1 MTDDGE
7 NKKRSAANVD
17 DEQSAKRTKAAADVA
32 PAPAEDFENEYQ
44 GFNLS
49 QSTSIDR
56 VKMSDLTPESFY
68 RDYVAK
74 RKPCV
79 IIGCLTDPEWHVSQK
94 WTSYS
99 YLKEKAG
106 GVEIAV
112 EKRTDATD
120 KFGQGNEVKLKFAD
134 FLDLLEGGSDSYYL
148 TTQDVK
154 TDGGGRPHVMAPFM
168 QCLSDDFPIR
178 PKLTGNLIPQN
189 INVWMGLSKDGSSSG
204 LHHDYH
210 DNMYAIVSGRKKF
223 DLYAPSDAVNLY
235 TRGQLKRIHKNGR
248 INYVGEETNA
258 DGSHAQA
265 EKALYASICQE
276 RAVEELEEAEAALER
291 GDDGAKEW
299 LEKAEKALDKA
310 MEAVMDAE
318 EADEADVGGGDGDG
332 NDDDAC
338 IDDEEEEREVDF
350 WQAAEKRKMDLIEK
364 GDDASPNPNPT
375 EGWSDLRQDTT
386 RDGDNRYDEG
396 DDEDDFAFEGEGR
409 SVDKTV
415 KDPLNFSLVDTALDV
430 TALEEKFPRYS
441 KARKATV
448 DIVSGDMLYLPASWF
463 HEVTSYGRWVQE
475 GGITWLSITG
485 FILQTD
491 KASNSHMQVLSGQK
505 IGHCASFDT
514 EE

>member
-1 MTDDGE
+1 MKGMTDDGE
-7 NKKRSAANVD
+7 NKKRSAASVD

-32 PAPAEDFENEYQ
+32 PAPAEDFSNEYQ
-44 GFNLS
+44 GFKLS

-79 IIGCLTDPEWHVSQK
+79 ITGCLTDPEWHVSQK

-106 GVEIAV
+106 GVEIAA
-112 EKRTDATD
+112 EKRTNATD
-120 KFGQGNEVKLKFAD
+120 KFGQGNEVKLKFSD
-134 FLDLLEGGSDSYYL
+134 FLDLLEAGSDSYYL

-154 TDGGGRPHVMAPFM
+154 TDSGGRPHVMAPFM

-189 INVWMGLSKDGSSSG
+189 INVWMGLSRDGSSSG

-210 DNMYAIVSGRKKF
+210 DNMYAIIVGRKRF
-223 DLYAPSDAVNLY
+223 DLYAPSDAVNVY

-265 EKALYASICQE
+265 EKALDASICQE

-291 GDDGAKEW
+291 GDDGAKER
-299 LEKAEKALDKA
+299 LEKAEKALDEA

-318 EADEADVGGGDGDG
+318 EGDDADVGGGDSDG

-338 IDDEEEEREVDF
+338 IDDEEDF
-350 WQAAEKRKMDLIEK
+350 WQAAEKRKMELIEK
-364 GDDASPNPNPT
+364 GDDASPNLNPT
-375 EGWSDLRQDTT
+375 KGLSHSTQVTP
-386 RDGDNRYDEG
+386 RDGDYRYDEG
-396 DDEDDFAFEGEGR
+396 HDEDDFAFEGEGR

-415 KDPLNFSLVDTALDV
+415 KDPLNFSLVDTALDAA
-430 TALEEKFPRYS
+430 ALEENFPRYS
-441 KARKATV
+441 EARKATV
-448 DIVSGDMLYLPASWF
+448 DIASGDMLYLPASWF
-463 HEVTSYGRWVQE
+463 HEVTSYGSSKDE
-475 GGITWLSITG
+475 KGSGGGHHMAFNYWFHPPDGES
-485 FILQTD
+485 FEQPY
-491 KASNSHMQVLSGQK
+491 AS
-505 IGHCASFDT
+505 SFWPKDWALRKF
-514 EE
+514 